1 MIPALFVAL
10 RSQHDN
16 PQELHGKHLRGSK
29 NFNDKHLDEITSEM
43 VEDFKS
49 ARNHERRQ
57 KEKDGRTATNA
68 TVNRALTTLKLL
80 FRRAERNFYAVRNPV
95 VGVAMFLEPLDS
107 MQFIGFEDHAIL
119 AA

>member
-1 MIPALFVAL
+1 
-10 RSQHDN
+10 
-16 PQELHGKHLRGSK
+16 
-29 NFNDKHLDEITSEM
+29 
-43 VEDFKS
+43 
-49 ARNHERRQ
+49 
-57 KEKDGRTATNA
+57 
-68 TVNRALTTLKLL
+68 VNRALTTSKLL